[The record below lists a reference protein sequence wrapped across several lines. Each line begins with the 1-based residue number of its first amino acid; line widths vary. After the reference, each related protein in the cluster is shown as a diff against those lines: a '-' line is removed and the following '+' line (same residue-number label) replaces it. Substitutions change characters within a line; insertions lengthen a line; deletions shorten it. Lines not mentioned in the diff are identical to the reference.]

1 MKKLV
6 CLLVVLSPLFVHAQ
20 NNTLNQAVDRA
31 VTAQTS
37 FVKVWVKLAKPVYMS
52 EVMFRRPR
60 CKDTV
65 IRIDYKELECTGRL
79 SAQKTHV
86 WVPAS
91 CVKDGKYNASRIKM
105 TFADGS
111 SIQKSAEAVQTVG
124 QQARIGI

>member
-1 MKKLV
+1 MKKL
-6 CLLVVLSPLFVHAQ
+6 LSILVVTFPLLSYAQ
-20 NNTLNQAVDRA
+20 NSALNQAVDRA
-31 VTAQTS
+31 VSTQTS

-65 IRIDYKELECTGRL
+65 IRVDYKEQKCTGRL

-91 CVKDGKYNASRIKM
+91 CVKDGKYNAAQVKM

-111 SIQKSAEAVQTVG
+111 SIQKSAQAVQTVG

>member
-6 CLLVVLSPLFVHAQ
+6 CLLVVLSPLFAQAQ
-20 NNTLNQAVDRA
+20 NSALNQAVDRA
-31 VTAQTS
+31 VSTQTS
-37 FVKVWVKLAKPVYMS
+37 FVKVWVKLTKPVYMS

-65 IRIDYKELECTGRL
+65 IRIDYKEQECTGRL
-79 SAQKTHV
+79 SVQKTHV

-91 CVKDGKYNASRIKM
+91 CVQDGKYNASRVKM

-124 QQARIGI
+124 KQARIGI